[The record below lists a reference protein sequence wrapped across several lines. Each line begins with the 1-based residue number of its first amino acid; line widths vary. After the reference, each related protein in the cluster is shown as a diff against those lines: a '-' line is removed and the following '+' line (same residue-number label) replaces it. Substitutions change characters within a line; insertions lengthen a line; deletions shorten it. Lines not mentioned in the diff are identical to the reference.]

1 MTTPRLSPQA
11 HDGIKIADVRLV
23 AVEVTREALELERDA
38 GVLAQHDVLV
48 DVDDGD
54 HLARRLGI
62 DPQAR
67 HLAYPQA
74 VEQHPAA
81 RPQSRHGAV
90 DLRARHYTLLSS
102 APRLLVDLETHNGV
116 IMSPVS

>member
-1 MTTPRLSPQA
+1 VRPWNSIATPVSWRSTTFLSTWMTAITWRGAP
-11 HDGIKIADVRLV
+11 
-23 AVEVTREALELERDA
+23 
-38 GVLAQHDVLV
+38 
-48 DVDDGD
+48 
-54 HLARRLGI
+54 GI